1 MDIWFNWIDSKLS
14 IIINYIIYFLLDGGI
29 PLNRPSSP
37 LLSALRQAV
46 DSLSNMEDF
55 EQLECIGAGFFAE
68 VFKVNYT
75 TIYNNYF

>member
-1 MDIWFNWIDSKLS
+1 MIQLDRLQ
-14 IIINYIIYFLLDGGI
+14 IINYSKLYNYFLLDGGI